1 MESTPKGNENETSEL
16 GSNDGESS
24 SREIRRDSEHSPTPI
39 PEASD
44 DAAALSGEE
53 EARGEEEAAELKEE
67 GTRLFQ
73 RRGYEEAAGKFDM
86 AIKLLPKGR
95 HDDDVAFLHCSI
107 AACYMHMDPEELE
120 RAVDECN
127 LALEAS
133 PDYTNALLKRA
144 RCFEAL
150 DRLDLSGE
158 DVRKVLSLEPNN
170 VTALELSESIRESM
184 EEKDAALLA
193 EKQAVSPED
202 PAAVLAT
209 ERIKRKVSRKFR
221 NSIVEEAVW
230 ETVHDEEAQ
239 ESDEVAATEEKP
251 GESSHVQSSG
261 RTEENDAEQMNN
273 TRHGDDDEKLGEVIR
288 LTHEQCSHGESNDEP
303 KQQHSSL
310 LMEEMRVS
318 QKLGQDK
325 HHKHHKEM
333 HLKGSQDEHESY
345 RQKHTDQKHDEKLGR
360 RANGSREKHFLD
372 RQQEE
377 RCSLKPTG
385 HGRDRHKKH
394 IGQNHSD
401 GSSRAAM
408 KSVKF
413 VCGDDIR
420 IVAIP
425 ENITLMQLMDIARYK
440 YSPHLKSILLK
451 FMDKEGDL
459 VTITSTE
466 ELRWVEELDPQ
477 KPIRLYI
484 KEVAPDREITRDL
497 VMPVTSCNMSER
509 NRHAISECG
518 SSRHDSE
525 KNSYTDDWMVQF
537 ARLFNNHVGFD
548 SDTYVDLRDLGMRL
562 YYEAMEE
569 TITSEEAQEIFQAAE
584 AKFQEMTALAMFNW
598 GNVHMSRA
606 KKRLF
611 LSEDA
616 SQESVLFQVKNAY
629 EWACAEYVKAGKK
642 FEEAVDVKPDFYEG
656 LIALGQQQFEQA
668 KLSWRYADA
677 CKIVMGTEVLE
688 LFNHAEDN
696 MEKGI
701 EMWEGIEYLRVK
713 GLSKSKKEKILLD
726 KLGLNGHV
734 KEFSADEAFEQA
746 SNMRSQ
752 LNISWGTILYER
764 SVVEFK
770 LGLSSWEESLTEA
783 IEKFKTGGASLA
795 DISVMIKNHCA
806 NEKTQEVRRGI
817 GPCPASSGGPG
828 GAEELRFQALVD
840 LEEVVVLA
848 TAGPPPRRKPGDL
861 EVGSGV
867 PARRSGEQGRL
878 RLGGTL
884 AARDRARA
892 RADRRG
898 RRARWGGG
906 GGWGARPAAL
916 ER

>member
-24 SREIRRDSEHSPTPI
+24 SREIRRDSELTPTPTPV
-39 PEASD
+39 PEASV
-44 DAAALSGEE
+44 DAAAVSGEE
-53 EARGEEEAAELKEE
+53 EGGVEEEEAAKLKEE

-73 RRGYEEAAGKFDM
+73 RRDYEEAAGKFDM
-86 AIKLLPKGR
+86 AIKLFLPKGRR

-120 RAVDECN
+120 RAIDECN

-150 DRLDLSGE
+150 DRLDLSGD

-184 EEKDAALLA
+184 EEKAAALLA
-193 EKQAVSPED
+193 AEDLAVSPED
-202 PAAVLAT
+202 PAAVSAT
-209 ERIKRKVSRKFR
+209 ERVERKVSRKFR

-230 ETVHDEEAQ
+230 ETIHDEEEAQ
-239 ESDEVAATEEKP
+239 ESDEEKP
-251 GESSHVQSSG
+251 GESSSHVQSSG
-261 RTEENDAEQMNN
+261 TTEEDGTEQKMN
-273 TRHGDDDEKLGEVIR
+273 TTHGDDDGKHGEVIR
-288 LTHEQCSHGESNDEP
+288 LTHQQCSHGDSNDEP
-303 KQQHSSL
+303 KQQHPSP
-310 LMEEMRVS
+310 LMEETRAS
-318 QKLGQDK
+318 QLKHGQDK
-325 HHKHHKEM
+325 HHKHHEEM
-333 HLKGSQDEHESY
+333 HLRGNQDEH
-345 RQKHTDQKHDEKLGR
+345 QKHDEKLGR
-360 RANGSREKHFLD
+360 RANGSREQHSLH

-377 RCSLKPTG
+377 RCGLKPTG
-385 HGRDRHKKH
+385 HGRDRHKKP
-394 IGQNHSD
+394 SD
-401 GSSRAAM
+401 GSSRAAMTM

-484 KEVAPDREITRDL
+484 KEVAPEREITRDL
-497 VMPVTSCNMSER
+497 VMPATSCNKSER

-518 SSRHDSE
+518 SSRHHHDGE
-525 KNSYTDDWMVQF
+525 KNPYTDDWMVQF

-569 TITSEEAQEIFQAAE
+569 TITSEEAQEIFHAAE

-611 LSEDA
+611 LSDDA

-677 CKIVMGTEVLE
+677 CKIVMGTQVLE

-806 NEKTQEVRRGI
+806 NEKTQEGLIFKIDEIVQAWNEMYDAKKLKNGGSSFRLEPLFRRRPSKLHHI
-817 GPCPASSGGPG
+817 
-828 GAEELRFQALVD
+828 
-840 LEEVVVLA
+840 LEHI
-848 TAGPPPRRKPGDL
+848 
-861 EVGSGV
+861 
-867 PARRSGEQGRL
+867 QY
-878 RLGGTL
+878 
-884 AARDRARA
+884 AA
-892 RADRRG
+892 
-898 RRARWGGG
+898 
-906 GGWGARPAAL
+906 
-916 ER
+916 